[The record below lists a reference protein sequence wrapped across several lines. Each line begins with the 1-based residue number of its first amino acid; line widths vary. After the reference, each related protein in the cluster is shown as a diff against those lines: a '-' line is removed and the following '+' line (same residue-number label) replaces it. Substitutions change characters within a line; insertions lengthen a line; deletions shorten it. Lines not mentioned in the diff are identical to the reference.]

1 MKKITLLFTGLLFS
15 ICLFSQGNTN
25 ITIKIPQLDTTK
37 LVAQIFVLDPS
48 QKLDSEYF
56 KDTLEI
62 KNGKCHFNF
71 NIKNPAL
78 VTLLINEKYLTF
90 PGIYEVLVEPS
101 DNLTFA
107 LPPFKE
113 ARFHGFGIENIKIRG
128 KGSKKLNLSQR
139 SIVQYFEV
147 YNSDLIEKNQSLA
160 YRFETTDRKLNAV
173 DSVIDLNI
181 EVSRPIKN
189 LLKAQLYSDI
199 LVPLYR
205 VCMVSKSDSLQ
216 TLFRKYI
223 LGKRRLEVFNKKEV
237 IKYYGSG
244 IVPSSLI
251 LSEFKNP
258 VSIAGNNYQNERKIE
273 FAELLFRKLQK
284 NPEIRDYLLSNHLIK
299 TMRRGLD
306 SATVELF
313 GYYRDHVDPNNPNFA
328 NVLKIYEEIE
338 RKFAVG
344 KPFYD
349 FSLPDSMGKIY
360 SLKDFKGKILVID
373 FWFNGCVGCKQ
384 MVPVLEQLEKVIDNK
399 NIQFI
404 SIGIDKRESWLK
416 GIGRYSS
423 PNSLQLFTG
432 GRSNDHP
439 MMKYLNIYSY
449 PRLIVVDRE
458 GKILSAPPDPRF
470 NKDGFITYLKSIT

>member
-1 MKKITLLFTGLLFS
+1 MKKIILLLTGLLLS
-15 ICLFSQGNTN
+15 ICSFSQGNTK
-25 ITIKIPQLDTTK
+25 ITIRIPQLDTTK

-48 QKLDSEYF
+48 QKIDSEYY

-78 VTLLINEKYLTF
+78 VTLIINEKYVTF
-90 PGIYEVLVEPS
+90 PGIYEVLVEPL
-101 DNLTFA
+101 DNLIFY

-113 ARFHGFGIENIKIRG
+113 AGFHGFGIENIKIKG
-128 KGSKKLNLSQR
+128 KGSNKLNLSKR
-139 SIVQYFEV
+139 IVIEYFEV
-147 YNSDLIEKNQSLA
+147 YNSDLSEKDQSLA
-160 YRFETTDRKLNAV
+160 YRFKTTDRKLQVV
-173 DSVIDLNI
+173 DSVISLNAV
-181 EVSRPIKN
+181 VSRQIKN
-189 LLKAQLYSDI
+189 LIKAQLYSDI

-205 VCMVSKSDSLQ
+205 VCMVSKNDSLQ
-216 TLFRKYI
+216 TLFRRYI
-223 LGKRRLEVFNKKEV
+223 LDKRRLEIFNKKEI

-251 LSEFKNP
+251 LLEFKNP
-258 VSIAGNNYQNERKIE
+258 VNVYGNSYQNEKKIE
-273 FAELLFRKLQK
+273 FAELLFRKLQN
-284 NPEIRDYLLSNHLIK
+284 NPEVRDYLLSNHLIK

-306 SATVELF
+306 SGTVELF
-313 GYYRDHVDPNNPNFA
+313 SFYRNHVDPNNSNFS

-349 FSLPDSMGKIY
+349 FSLPDSMGKMY

-384 MVPVLEQLEKVIDNK
+384 MVPFLEQLEKEIDNK
-399 NIQFI
+399 NIKFI

-423 PNSLQLFTG
+423 PNSLQLFTN

-449 PRLIVVDRE
+449 PRLIVVDRD

-470 NKDGFITYLKSIT
+470 NKDGFIRYLKSIT